1 MKYKIRH
8 TLYCHKNMKSF
19 ILVSTDKYNNKI
31 STGSCY
37 NIKEYFTLQQSSFFL
52 FSHFPDL
59 LQRIR
64 GRNYRRTKDE
74 SCRVLNIT

>member
-37 NIKEYFTLQQSSFFL
+37 NIKEYFTLQQSSFSYFPTFL
-52 FSHFPDL
+52 TYYNVYEAETIEEL
-59 LQRIR
+59 KMKVVEYLI
-64 GRNYRRTKDE
+64 
-74 SCRVLNIT
+74 